1 MAALEVVSVS
11 GQIGCRAKL
20 NLFDSKSGGL
30 VSLFFFILV
39 FFE

>member
-11 GQIGCRAKL
+11 GQTGCRAKL

-30 VSLFFFILV
+30 VYLFFYISIF
-39 FFE
+39 